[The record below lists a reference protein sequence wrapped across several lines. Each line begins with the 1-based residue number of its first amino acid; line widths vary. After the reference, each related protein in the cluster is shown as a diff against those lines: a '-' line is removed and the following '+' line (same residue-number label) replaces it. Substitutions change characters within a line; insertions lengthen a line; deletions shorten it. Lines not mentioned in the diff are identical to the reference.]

1 MRCYARKNTLEAN
14 NCSSRLH
21 INIRSLYRNWELRF
35 SFINVTE
42 TCLRDSSDHTDISDY
57 NFVHNPRKDRKSGG
71 VGLYLV
77 DNFDSKL
84 IVDYFGT
91 SEHFCCEKVKKKKK
105 RADDLSLYAKESC
118 DDHFRRPIEVR
129 RHLYHEC
136 SCIWHLHTLQPQT
149 YFLWSLTRV
158 LSRIRYKK

>member
-1 MRCYARKNTLEAN
+1 M
-14 NCSSRLH
+14 
-21 INIRSLYRNWELRF
+21 
-35 SFINVTE
+35 
-42 TCLRDSSDHTDISDY
+42 
-57 NFVHNPRKDRKSGG
+57 HNPRKDRKSGG

-91 SEHFCCEKVKKKKK
+91 SEHFCCEKVKKKKG
-105 RADDLSLYAKESC
+105 ADDLSLYAKESC

-136 SCIWHLHTLQPQT
+136 SCI
-149 YFLWSLTRV
+149 
-158 LSRIRYKK
+158 